1 MQSKPKAHKSKYV
14 YVGLGAAWLLVVGW
28 LALERH
34 QVSELARRGMLDRA
48 RDISNTIAL
57 ASRTG
62 PPGAISQSRLER
74 LLGELVETTELIS
87 VALLNAQGD
96 TVATAGEPLH
106 IDLPT
111 LPAQGARWKPGILT
125 VVNLVDFGQSA
136 REDGTPAPPTVVIS
150 RSEEEEGRRRFSR
163 MMSDRA
169 TTTTRRGFEDRP
181 PFPPPPPPPDE
192 ADAIPTQA
200 PPGDDFSP
208 DSATHDRAA
217 REHGPDRA
225 TRSGPRTIFRRPF
238 WMDPDHYEEL
248 LAKRGLHGFI
258 LLMSTEK
265 MRADLARDLYMR
277 LAMILAT
284 LAAAVGL
291 AFGWRGFMR
300 STQLNIRLVRAQQ
313 MNEHLREMNLAAAGL
328 AHEARNPLNIVRGIA
343 QMIGESG
350 APNET
355 VQTQSARITEEVD
368 RVTQRLNEFIKYS
381 RPMQPRLAAT
391 PLAAVVAD
399 VFAAL
404 QSDLED
410 KEIKHAVR
418 VGEVNI
424 LADESMLRQVVF
436 NMAHNAIQ
444 AVGNGGRVEVI
455 FAAPPH
461 GEAVLSIED
470 DGPGVAPEL
479 RAEVFHP
486 YFTTNAQGSG
496 LGLAVVKQI
505 ALAHHW
511 DVECGVSELG
521 GAAFRIHGIKIA
533 DGETEVRA

>member
-1 MQSKPKAHKSKYV
+1 MQSKPKANKSKYV

-169 TTTTRRGFEDRP
+169 TTPTRRGFEDRP

>member
-1 MQSKPKAHKSKYV
+1 MQNKPKAHISKFV
-14 YVGLGAAWLLVVGW
+14 YLGLGAAWLLVVGW
-28 LALERH
+28 LALERYH
-34 QVSELARRGMLDRA
+34 VSELARRGMLDRA

-62 PPGAISQSRLER
+62 PPGAIPQSRLEN
-74 LLGELVETTELIS
+74 LLNELVETTELVS

-111 LPAQGARWKPGILT
+111 LPAQGARWKPGTLT

-136 REDGTPAPPTVVIS
+136 RDDGTPAPPTLVIS

-169 TTTTRRGFEDRP
+169 TSPTRRSFEDRS

-192 ADAIPTQA
+192 AGAISTQA
-200 PPGDDFSP
+200 PPRDDSSP

-217 REHGPDRA
+217 REHGPERA
-225 TRSGPRTIFRRPF
+225 TRSGPRSIFRRPF
-238 WMDPDHYEEL
+238 WMDPEHYEEL

-277 LAMILAT
+277 LAMA
-284 LAAAVGL
+284 LAALTAVVGL

-343 QMIGESG
+343 QMIAEEGTQPES
-350 APNET
+350 AQKQAN
-355 VQTQSARITEEVD
+355 RITEEVD

-391 PLAAVVAD
+391 RLATVVAD
-399 VFAAL
+399 VFTAL

-410 KEIKHAVR
+410 KEIKHSIR
-418 VGEVNI
+418 VGEANI
-424 LADESMLRQVVF
+424 LADESMLRQVIF
-436 NMAHNAIQ
+436 NLAHNAIQ

-461 GEAVLSIED
+461 GEAVLSVED
-470 DGPGVAPEL
+470 NGPGVPPEL
-479 RAEVFHP
+479 RTEVFHP
-486 YFTTNAQGSG
+486 YFTTNTQGSG

-521 GAAFRIHGIKIA
+521 GAAFRLHGIKIA
-533 DGETEVRA
+533 EGETEARA